1 MSTGVRL
8 TSGSRA
14 AAGFT
19 LTELIISVSVMAI
32 LLALAV
38 PSFRDAG
45 LSSEL
50 RASANSLIASTN
62 LARSEAIKRN
72 AVTTL
77 CVSSDGSTCTAGSW
91 EAGWILASGGTVI
104 LHQAAAAGGY
114 QIVEASGIRT
124 LSFQPTGVG
133 ATAATFT
140 VCRATP
146 TAGTQER
153 VVTVNALGRASVQTV
168 SATTSCP

>member
-1 MSTGVRL
+1 MSAGGKRTG
-8 TSGSRA
+8 GS

-19 LTELIISVSVMAI
+19 LTELLISVSVMAV
-32 LLALAV
+32 LLAIAV
-38 PSFRDAG
+38 PSFRDASLG
-45 LSSEL
+45 SEL

-77 CVSSDGSTCTAGSW
+77 CVSSDGLTCTAGSW
-91 EAGWILASGGTVI
+91 EAGWILASGGTVVQV
-104 LHQAAAAGGY
+104 QAAAPTGY
-114 QIVEASGIRT
+114 QIVEASGT
-124 LSFQPTGVG
+124 TNLSFQPTGVG
-133 ATAATFT
+133 STAASFT

-146 TAGTQER
+146 TPGSQER

-168 SATTSCP
+168 SGTTSCP